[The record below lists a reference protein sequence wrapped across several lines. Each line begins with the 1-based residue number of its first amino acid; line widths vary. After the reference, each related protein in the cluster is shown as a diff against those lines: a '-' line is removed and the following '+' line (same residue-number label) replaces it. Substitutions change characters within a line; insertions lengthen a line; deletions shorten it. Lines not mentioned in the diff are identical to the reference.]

1 MEWDG
6 RNTPCYRAIGE
17 RREYL
22 SLLDGYG
29 GRTVSRP
36 PAGRREVFGSFGVP
50 STLFYS
56 ADGKLRHNHMGKLSA
71 ASLKF
76 EWRKL
81 EVLPTNLLQ
90 NLLKWLKELSSI
102 EQKANIIQI
111 KNQNSQSLGIPE
123 K

>member
-1 MEWDG
+1 MG
-6 RNTPCYRAIGE
+6 RAEYALLPRYRRTPGVLE
-17 RREYL
+17 
-22 SLLDGYG
+22 SF
-29 GRTVSRP
+29 GRIWRTNGID
-36 PAGRREVFGSFGVP
+36 GRREAFGSFGVP
-50 STLFYS
+50 GTLFYS

-90 NLLKWLKELSSI
+90 NPLKWLKELSSI